1 VPFVVAAPMTTLDP
15 LIPDG
20 AAIPIEERD
29 GAEVVNLPLAGGG
42 HAALAP
48 AGVSALYPAFDVTPA
63 ALVGAIVTER
73 GISEA
78 PHAAGLARLLA
89 AGPAR

>member
-1 VPFVVAAPMTTLDP
+1 MTTVDP
-15 LIPDG
+15 QTPDG

-29 GAEVVNLPLAGGG
+29 GAEVVDLPVPGGG
-42 HAALAP
+42 RIALAP

-63 ALVGAIVTER
+63 DLVDAIVTER
-73 GISEA
+73 GISER

-89 AGPAR
+89 GR